1 VRPRPWLIAFAVGV
15 ALTPVAELVILTLPM
30 DSKWLLA
37 WPALNCVL
45 ILAAALVY
53 LVGRA
58 LGRSPAPSWALALAL
73 LASATFIVQA
83 VSLWEITV
91 FHTVSS
97 AAMALGATQTGAVLL
112 VGLLLVAFAAH
123 DRRRLPT

>member
-1 VRPRPWLIAFAVGV
+1 
-15 ALTPVAELVILTLPM
+15 M
-30 DSKWLLA
+30 S
-37 WPALNCVL
+37 L